1 LPTYRRYPILVERG
15 EGVYVFDE
23 EGKKYLDFVGA
34 IGVASLGHCHKEF
47 VHSLYKQ
54 VEQLICV
61 SNLYYTT
68 PQIELAK
75 RLVEA
80 AFPGKVFFSNSGAEA
95 NEAAIKLAQ
104 RYGKKSGKSLILTM
118 EGSFHGRTVA
128 TLAAT
133 AQGKYKEGFG
143 PFPPCFEHFGFCNI
157 KDVEEKIE
165 NTCAVMIELV
175 QGEGGVNVVEPDF
188 LEKLYSLCKEHGVL
202 LIFDEVQTGVGRTG
216 KFFCYQH
223 YGITPDVLTLAKG
236 IAGGLPMGVTIVGE
250 HLCDLLREGS
260 HASTFGANP
269 LCCTAALT
277 TLRILEEKGVLEN
290 VQRMG
295 EYFSKKL
302 EELVRYFPFLLSVK
316 GKGLMLGVECSVDA
330 EVFVK
335 ESLKRGLLV
344 NATAGKVLRFLPP
357 LIIEE
362 KHVDE
367 ATCILEEVFKEFE
380 ASSIHLHS

>member
-1 LPTYRRYPILVERG
+1 
-15 EGVYVFDE
+15 
-23 EGKKYLDFVGA
+23 
-34 IGVASLGHCHKEF
+34 
-47 VHSLYKQ
+47 
-54 VEQLICV
+54 
-61 SNLYYTT
+61 
-68 PQIELAK
+68 
-75 RLVEA
+75 
-80 AFPGKVFFSNSGAEA
+80 
-95 NEAAIKLAQ
+95 
-104 RYGKKSGKSLILTM
+104 
-118 EGSFHGRTVA
+118 
-128 TLAAT
+128 
-133 AQGKYKEGFG
+133 
-143 PFPPCFEHFGFCNI
+143 
-157 KDVEEKIE
+157 VEEKIE

-175 QGEGGVNVVEPDF
+175 QGEGGVNVVEPQF
-188 LEKLYSLCKEHGVL
+188 LKKLYSLCKEHGVL

-269 LCCTAALT
+269 LCCTAALA
-277 TLRILEEKGVLEN
+277 TLRILEEEGILEN

-302 EELVRYFPFLLSVK
+302 EELVRYFPFLLKVK

-344 NATAGKVLRFLPP
+344 NATAGRVLRFLPP